1 MSSFFSANK
10 TKKSSSTK
18 ANNHHQK
25 VARSITTLAIA
36 LSIMTVA
43 GCNTTQGFKPTAS
56 VIVGGQT
63 SL

>member
-10 TKKSSSTK
+10 TKKSSSPK
-18 ANNHHQK
+18 ANNRYQK
-25 VARSITTLAIA
+25 VTRSITTLAIA
-36 LSIMTVA
+36 LSIVTVS

-56 VIVGGQT
+56 VMVGGQT